1 MLIIGPIYIY
11 IYGGRTR
18 GGAKDCDKTRSE
30 PSSSAF
36 NGSYHCSKYKKTG
49 KCDVCAHMV
58 ESRDVLSQHFKI
70 KHAISGHNVHLQATE
85 KPKLKWFVY
94 LEEDIPCSLQ
104 YVGSTTSMTHRW
116 ANTKKKCNDR
126 SSVGTGLEAHFKSG
140 CPCDT
145 GAEKSQI
152 RITLLEHM
160 TMTHEE
166 LLQQKH
172 RDSPGCRCNLCGR
185 LKSLEDKWI
194 CRIGTMHKPHGLNTR
209 DEIISK
215 SRCTF

>member
-1 MLIIGPIYIY
+1 
-11 IYGGRTR
+11 
-18 GGAKDCDKTRSE
+18 
-30 PSSSAF
+30 
-36 NGSYHCSKYKKTG
+36 
-49 KCDVCAHMV
+49 
-58 ESRDVLSQHFKI
+58 
-70 KHAISGHNVHLQATE
+70 
-85 KPKLKWFVY
+85 
-94 LEEDIPCSLQ
+94 
-104 YVGSTTSMTHRW
+104 MTHRW

-166 LLQQKH
+166 LIQQNH
-172 RDSPGCRCNLCGR
+172 RDSPGCRCNLCGK

-215 SRCTF
+215 SRCTFQRCSLILRNTFHTICWRIPLCQFIVLLCFTQVQLCGYTKLCTLSLSSCNVT